1 MSSASENIPSSAFAA
16 SVELSGVQPGA
27 LFGVEARGEL
37 VDVHSHPSTGSIC
50 PRYSGGALM
59 RLIVFSDTHG
69 RCSMLPQCVR
79 RTGPDMIVHLGDHMR
94 DTRIIEESF
103 PEIPLYAVPGN
114 CDFSSAEDTLTFSAG
129 GVLVFATHGHRYGV
143 KSTMDSLLNS
153 APLRRGAARPLRPHA
168 HRAHRLPRR
177 HDRRKPRL
185 LRPRQR
191 AEASRR

>member
-1 MSSASENIPSSAFAA
+1 
-16 SVELSGVQPGA
+16 
-27 LFGVEARGEL
+27 
-37 VDVHSHPSTGSIC
+37 
-50 PRYSGGALM
+50 M

-153 APLRRGAARPLRPHA
+153 AHFAGAQLVLYGHTHIARIDYPAGMTVVNPGSSGLGSEPSFAQIDIREGGIA
-168 HRAHRLPRR
+168 AKILPVSPK
-177 HDRRKPRL
+177 DPYM
-185 LRPRQR
+185 
-191 AEASRR
+191 